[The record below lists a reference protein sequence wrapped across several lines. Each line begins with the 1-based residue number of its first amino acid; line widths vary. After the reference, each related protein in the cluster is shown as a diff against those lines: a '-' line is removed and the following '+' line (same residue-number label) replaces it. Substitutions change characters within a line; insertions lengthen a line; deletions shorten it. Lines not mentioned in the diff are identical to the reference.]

1 MNELSLDVCA
11 KNLGKH
17 GFVVEIVSS
26 LEEAGNRLREE
37 IEKIHPQTVSYG
49 DSITVRKTGIVE
61 ELRRRKDLLFHD
73 GFILICHVKKIWKN
87 VERD

>member
-17 GFVVEIVSS
+17 GFEVEIVSS

-49 DSITVRKTGIVE
+49 DSINSAENRYCRGAQTTK
-61 ELRRRKDLLFHD
+61 
-73 GFILICHVKKIWKN
+73 GFIVS
-87 VERD
+87 